1 MSTRARMPDL
11 HLPHLRRRFR
21 QAQQEPQLEL
31 HRHRRHRGH
40 EDARCPIG
48 RSLPLSPQ
56 EPSLKERPRLQRRG
70 RRREQDLLREAQAGG
85 ARPRWAEIGGES
97 IRLPRRQCS
106 TNDHGGFH
114 SDSKLGALGAHD
126 AQLPCRERPLLCPR
140 EPGLRGTH
148 EEDARS
154 FACIMLNGSC

>member
-1 MSTRARMPDL
+1 MKMLGVRSVGLSLSL
-11 HLPHLRRRFR
+11 HK
-21 QAQQEPQLEL
+21 
-31 HRHRRHRGH
+31 
-40 EDARCPIG
+40 
-48 RSLPLSPQ
+48 SLPLRSDLGSSAAAVVVNKIFCGRLRL
-56 EPSLKERPRLQRRG
+56 EELVLAGLKSEERVSG
-70 RRREQDLLREAQAGG
+70 YHAD
-85 ARPRWAEIGGES
+85 
-97 IRLPRRQCS
+97 
-106 TNDHGGFH
+106 NGGFH